1 MDNECPICLEPLSS
15 NTCTLSCN
23 HTFHSKCILDY
34 ISKNIHN
41 SEYIKCPLCRNT
53 IINNIQYPLH
63 ISIDI
68 SSNPDQIIS
77 NLNEDQDQDQD
88 RDRDKDLRFIKICLT
103 VVATTLFTLY
113 AFTLLNNAYTEN

>member
-1 MDNECPICLEPLSS
+1 MDDECPICLEPLSS

-34 ISKNIHN
+34 VSKNIHN
-41 SEYIKCPLCRNT
+41 SQYIKCPLCRNV

-68 SSNPDQIIS
+68 SSNPNQIIS
-77 NLNEDQDQDQD
+77 NINEDVDENSHHYQDF
-88 RDRDKDLRFIKICLT
+88 RFVKICLT

-113 AFTLLNNAYTEN
+113 AFTLLNNAYTQN